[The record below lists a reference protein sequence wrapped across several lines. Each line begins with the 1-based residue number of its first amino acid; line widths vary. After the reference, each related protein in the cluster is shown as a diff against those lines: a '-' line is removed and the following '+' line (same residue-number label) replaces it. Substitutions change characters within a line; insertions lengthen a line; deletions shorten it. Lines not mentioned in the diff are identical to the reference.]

1 MGKDKKRKIT
11 ENEKKE
17 TMFYYETSG
26 VILIIISAVLIL
38 QLGQIGYWLY
48 ILFKVLFGDYYFI
61 YVFLMMYIGF
71 YSLFIHKPFNLKNQ
85 RFIGFIFMGLGI
97 MIFCHIPIHNYVISK
112 SGNYFSDTWNIY
124 YSFLTLGYGDV
135 LGGGLI
141 GAGIFY
147 LAYVMFGLFGVCLI
161 AVLIIILGFSLFIN
175 KSIGELINFTIS
187 KLKNVKILTAN
198 FNHFFKYEIGPTNNN
213 VNDFFKSKKQIP
225 LKLLNDVDN
234 NIHRNFQIKLSN
246 ENKSTINSILNNLK
260 LEYKEVEMIIS
271 YNVTTYKYIIFT
283 SFDQNILLK
292 KLKNVIDE
300 KILFGKSNNKV
311 IIQINNNHSQ
321 YYSLKSMLESQKILT
336 GNFNIPL
343 GVDSNNKLMEVDFSS
358 SCGIMVFCR
367 NSEIYYMI
375 IINVF
380 ISLLVKNPINYYE
393 IYLYD
398 DSDKQNKYS
407 SYFDNI
413 IIKCENCALIDYML
427 QIKQEVDI
435 RLEKFDEAK
444 VNDVSEYNKLQES
457 EYKNHFLKRN
467 IYFLSIER
475 IIEYKQFEELLFYI
489 LNSSKKTGIF
499 VMLSIY
505 QDSISNILLSLFD
518 YKLFLKN
525 NLYNN
530 PYPNTKSLVDD
541 NDGLLIVGTKENRIS
556 LPKLT
561 KEEFERI
568 KKYID

>member
-17 TMFYYETSG
+17 TMFYYETTG

-61 YVFLMMYIGF
+61 YVFLIMYIGF
-71 YSLFIHKPFNLKNQ
+71 YSLFVHKPFNLKNQ
-85 RFIGFIFMGLGI
+85 RFVGFVFMGLGI
-97 MIFCHIPIHNYVISK
+97 MIFCHIPVHNYVISK
-112 SGNYFSDTWNIY
+112 SGNYFNDTWNIY
-124 YSFLTLGYGDV
+124 YAFLTLGYGDV

-141 GAGIFY
+141 GAVIFY
-147 LAYVMFGLFGVCLI
+147 LAYIMFGLFGVCLI

-187 KLKNVKILTAN
+187 KLKSIKSLTAN
-198 FNHFFKYEIGPTNNN
+198 FNHFFKYEIGPTNKN
-213 VNDFFKSKKQIP
+213 VYDFYKSKKQIS
-225 LKLLNDVDN
+225 LKLFNDVDN

-246 ENKSTINSILNNLK
+246 ENKTTINSILNNLR
-260 LEYKEVEMIIS
+260 LEYKEVEMVIS

-283 SFDQNILLK
+283 DFDQNILFK

-300 KILFGKSNNKV
+300 KILYGQSNNKV
-311 IIQINNNHSQ
+311 IIQINNNHNQ
-321 YYSLKSMLESQKILT
+321 YYSLKTMLQSQKSLI
-336 GNFNIPL
+336 GNFNLPL
-343 GVDSNNKLMEVDFSS
+343 GVDTNNKLIEIDMTLC
-358 SCGIMVFCR
+358 CGIMVFCK
-367 NSEIYYMI
+367 NSEIYYRI
-375 IINVF
+375 IINIF

-398 DSDKQNKYS
+398 DSDYQNKYS

-413 IIKCENCALIDYML
+413 ILKCENCALIDYIL
-427 QIKQEVDI
+427 QIKKEVDI
-435 RLEKFDEAK
+435 RLEKLDKAK
-444 VNDVSEYNKLQES
+444 VNDIREYNKLQES
-457 EYKNHFLKRN
+457 EYKNNFIKMN

-475 IIEYKQFEELLFYI
+475 ITEYKQFEELLFYI
-489 LNSSKKTGIF
+489 LNSSKKTGMF
-499 VMLSIY
+499 VVLSIY
-505 QDSISNILLSLFD
+505 QDSLSNILLSLFD
-518 YKLFLKN
+518 NKLFLKN

-530 PYPNTKSLVDD
+530 PYPNTKSLSDD
-541 NDGLLIVGTKENRIS
+541 NDGFFIIGTKENRIS
-556 LPKLT
+556 IPILSE
-561 KEEFERI
+561 EEFEKI